1 MYFKLKY
8 YLGIDGGGTRTT
20 AAVSDEKGKI
30 LLKKAGKTIN
40 FYSVGTDKARANLDE
55 LVKQICTELGI
66 DGFEAVFIGCSAL
79 DGEADS
85 KTLQA
90 ICGGISA
97 KNIAMNSDVY
107 IALKSVEGECPCIA
121 ICGTGSM
128 AAGEDKDGNTV
139 IAGGWGHIVGDE
151 GSGYSIAVNAL
162 KKCCEICDEGR
173 VTPLLKKANEFFG
186 IDDFRK
192 AIDIIY
198 SPDTTKDVL
207 AGFASDVGMLC
218 EADADAKDIVT
229 NEAHAFAKTAITL
242 LSKIKHCKTLGM
254 YGGIFVHNTLFTQI
268 FTQDIN
274 SVYPDI
280 EAKLLTTPPEESAL
294 ELARKLK

>member
-1 MYFKLKY
+1 MKY

-20 AAVSDEKGKI
+20 AAVSDESGKI

-40 FYSVGTDKARANLDE
+40 FYSVGIPQARLNLDE
-55 LVKQICTELGI
+55 LIEQITDELQI
-66 DGFEAVFIGCSAL
+66 DGFEAVFVGCSAL

-85 KTLQA
+85 GTLEA
-90 ICGGISA
+90 ICGGIKA
-97 KNIAMNSDVY
+97 KRKAMNSDVY

-128 AAGEDKDGNTV
+128 AAGEDKNGNTV
-139 IAGGWGHIVGDE
+139 IAGGWGHIIGDE
-151 GSGYSIAVNAL
+151 GSGYAIAVNAL

-173 VTPLLKKANEFFG
+173 TTPLLEKANEFFG

-207 AGFASDVGMLC
+207 AGFAADVGKLC
-218 EADADAKDIVT
+218 DTDADARDIVI
-229 NEAHAFAKTAITL
+229 NEAHAFAKTVTIL
-242 LSKIKHCKTLGM
+242 LGKIKHCKALGM
-254 YGGIFVHNTLFTQI
+254 YGGIFAHNTLFTQI

-274 SVYPDI
+274 SIYPDV

-294 ELARKLK
+294 ELARKI

>member
-1 MYFKLKY
+1 MKY

-20 AAVSDEKGKI
+20 AAVSDENGKI

-40 FYSVGTDKARANLDE
+40 FYSVGMPQARLNLDE
-55 LVKQICTELGI
+55 LVSQITDELQI
-66 DGFEAVFIGCSAL
+66 DGFEAVFVGCSAL

-85 KTLQA
+85 VTLEA
-90 ICGGISA
+90 ICGGIKA
-97 KNIAMNSDVY
+97 KSKAMNSDVY

-128 AAGEDKDGNTV
+128 AAGEDKDGNTL

-151 GSGYSIAVNAL
+151 GSGYAIAVNAL

-173 VTPLLKKANEFFG
+173 ITHLLLKANEFFG

-207 AGFASDVGMLC
+207 AGFAAQVGKLC
-218 EADADAKDIVT
+218 NTDADAKDIVT
-229 NEAHAFAKTAITL
+229 NEAHAFAKTVTIL
-242 LSKIKHCKTLGM
+242 LGKIKHCKTLGM
-254 YGGIFVHNTLFTQI
+254 YGGIFAHNALFTQI

-274 SVYPDI
+274 SIYPDV
-280 EAKLLTTPPEESAL
+280 EARLLTTPPEESAL
-294 ELARKLK
+294 ELARKM